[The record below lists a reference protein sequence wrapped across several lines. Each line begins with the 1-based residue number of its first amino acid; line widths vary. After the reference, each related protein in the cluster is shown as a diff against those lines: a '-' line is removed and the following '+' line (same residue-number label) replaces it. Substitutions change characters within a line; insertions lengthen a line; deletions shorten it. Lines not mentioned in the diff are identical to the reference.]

1 VLWVVFAAVLASGFS
16 VSTVSASSPASSP
29 AYSPIPAVSK
39 EDLTKKLADIKDKL
53 SRKES
58 ERSDAIGEDLRARL
72 QKEIDQLKKDRDTVQ
87 GQIDEY
93 NSLTKNLGWHRTNYQ
108 QSGFTFKGNVFNDAT
123 HDSIQAYARTLYDA
137 EFAVTSKKYDL
148 KPTVKKVTCLS
159 SVWYVPA
166 DIVAVCAPPVLNPA
180 ELDGFKKL
188 HPASGSAISEQTR
201 AAHER
206 SLARIDALTNGQV
219 EWLGQGIGGT
229 SRAKAK
235 ENVATLESWR
245 KEIKQLLGKVNDKLE
260 ADADKADAA
269 EADQK
274 EKDRDWQYKQ
284 SIEQANVRNFSLIAK
299 NSDEGYAGWQD
310 ALKKLYDLEQRAI
323 ADGAKIV
330 PSVSVKIKGGKIE
343 GYVPL
348 NKDLGC
354 GENCGTAPTS
364 GNAAGLTISA
374 SASTRTDP
382 GTGAFCTRYKQ
393 QLAAAAKAGDRTGDP
408 NVCKG
413 PTPAPMISVKVAVS
427 GAAIYAVEKGAVWFQ
442 VLSPDRRT
450 TAWMK
455 LTSDGKGG
463 FSGAVPESF
472 ALDYG
477 VQYTIRVAATPQPSI
492 TAEMQRTSY
501 PDPSNPSGES
511 WWAGSAPNPT
521 CTSSTPSANC
531 VLAASS
537 AVVSTTTRA
546 STPVATTTT
555 TTTTTPPSTTA
566 TNGTGAGNGTGTG
579 ASTGTG
585 NGTGTGAGTSP
596 RSGIGAGADNG
607 GGSASDES
615 IPKGNWDGP
624 DRVGSD
630 NASAGG
636 ETFDIEQDKYGTAT
650 NDATK
655 TVFGR
660 FFSGDA
666 SEMGKVETGA
676 TSPPMACLGAD
687 ATAGNVNKDAC
698 FIKYVTSPEQ
708 LLPAWRWRDDVA
720 LYSNVPG
727 LDGIPATLYSFLA
740 STTFTLSQLVWWML
754 LEVTQW
760 ALKDNLV
767 ERAGFAM
774 NRGYL
779 LFVDVLNASGIFLL
793 LAGLGLLVLAR
804 LLLRGRLVKVFAMVF
819 AFIVPIAAM
828 QGLAIRAAQ
837 VNDAPNP
844 SWGSEALPTA
854 SPAWFAVRG
863 VNVVDGFSTWISS
876 GLGRLSTVSGSLQ
889 IQEASLVD
897 PSCASYVA
905 AMYDQYY
912 AYSSAPVR
920 SIKEDAT
927 RTYQEG
933 YAALQKSYIEQG
945 GGSASNW
952 SLIGSKIAAPLEYN
966 AVQASKPASLE
977 NWSAALASRTTAE
990 KLADARFYKVATVS
1004 QLWHRAFL
1012 GSWQSAQFGNQAYGA
1027 RMYCHMLES
1036 NADINPIEQGAIAS
1050 IAGRYS
1056 YVRLPD
1062 GTLVQSPGYEGVSLG
1077 VFDAGTNNLDKE
1089 QRILAWAACNRVLV
1103 DPSANT
1109 WEWRAAPGW
1118 DSFGEGKKVS
1128 DKDCREYF
1136 TNNLSNTSKVK
1147 NFLSNQGADITEFL
1161 TDYGCG
1167 FTSIGNI
1174 AKTTLTGGHNCMLQF
1189 GDSVVSS
1196 IPLVGSWVAPSAW
1209 ADRLVDK
1216 MRPDIFAPL
1225 KFKDNEEVDRA
1236 VAAAASEAAQDEENP
1251 RDPVV
1256 AYGTA
1261 KDAGKTVLSFKG
1273 HNGPQRLTL
1282 AILALITS
1290 VLYAYAIGFLALGT
1304 FFAKIGLVIMIM
1316 LLPGTLLMLAV
1327 PTARP
1332 AGDGGAQKMGQKMLR
1347 MTAGFVLSHGM
1358 LSFVLGMLLSVMLV
1372 LESFVGGT
1380 GQGIGGGFV
1389 HGLIPIT
1396 ALFVVRAVLKAAG
1409 LGDIASAQGALGM
1422 PLSAALRAGGKDMQ
1436 ALGMRKFAS
1445 AADKAGLNKF
1455 DAAAKKMGKRAA
1467 LAVPKA
1473 AGRVAKSWGR
1483 KAGDMMGLP
1492 EAKKY
1497 LLGKRDPVTGKLTRA
1512 GLVHRF
1518 TTFTGLVGLAN
1529 GARRIDQSLLGRLGA
1544 KTAAGRALGRRVSRL
1559 SARFNVRFPL
1569 PGKAW
1574 NAFMAHPAV
1583 AKRIQ
1588 GSKRQLAEARQ
1599 SRQEWQQVAFRFK
1612 DGRSAARERFAA
1624 AEVAEILA
1632 RDFADRYGKG
1642 MLDADG
1648 KPVAEGTIIRT
1659 SDGSSVYA
1667 YKSSRKLRAAD
1678 GTVLTDDTGR
1688 DLYAVEV
1695 NHSSG
1700 NPVRISA
1707 KDLAA
1712 RKGLEPQLDAS
1723 GNPVLDAAGNPVYG
1737 YRFDDGKGVRIVS
1750 HGEYERLRAGVD
1762 GAPPVPESEFTTLK
1776 EGDKDSYKA
1785 GVRYVHDKDAGAS
1798 LLRHADVLALAD
1810 DAERAAA
1817 LSAPVTDFDDFRTYF
1832 TEEEIWAGAEQFRED
1847 YGLRKGQFVVS
1858 PMGLPV
1864 LRPSLQSADG
1874 RNRFVIGKYLE
1885 ESRELAAFERT
1896 QYLPNHQKMMLPG
1909 ETPAMYSMRLKMME
1923 KYLGGFG
1930 PDGEKVDIVH
1940 ELTGHRFDSAR
1951 GQHELQLAL
1960 EGKEGALMSWQPEI
1974 PPEVFNAMVMTSSA
1988 RSYHTYDADIKDDY
2002 NAIAAE
2008 RNQMMA
2014 ETHVSVVESDRAIVQ
2029 AYTEFDE
2036 LGKDLRALPGKLSAT
2051 RSEMRKLEADNGP
2064 LLAAVASATA
2074 ALKAKMDEYE
2084 SSPYY
2089 STATNS
2095 WDTSTDPSLVVVEKE
2110 LLDAIKALGDIKV
2123 TAETSAGEAG
2133 RVYAEKQRDEA
2144 ALLDELTQTV
2154 KRAKEL
2160 SADIHDRGQIAEAAG
2175 KELYFGH
2182 MALLRDK
2189 GKVDWSEI
2197 DAEIDDFTKEF
2208 ANRWGA
2214 IGQNMESVIA
2224 ALEAAAVSGEATRT
2238 RMAYEELDAVVKET
2252 RRAASKAAASGSGY
2266 HLKIRHELAML
2277 EGDSHSY
2284 GVTTE
2289 APSIRSVLRR
2299 GRR

>member
-1 VLWVVFAAVLASGFS
+1 MHRLTIRGLKPTPATPLARHDRWFRAVLWVVFAAVLASGFS
-16 VSTVSASSPASSP
+16 VSAVAASPASPVAATLPS
-29 AYSPIPAVSK
+29 VSK
-39 EDLTKKLADIKDKL
+39 QDLEKKLADIKAEL

-58 ERSDAIGEDLRARL
+58 ALASAVGADRTKL
-72 QKEIDQLKKDRDTVQ
+72 QTEIAKLKSDRDTVEK
-87 GQIDEY
+87 QIEEY
-93 NSLTKNLGWHRTNYQ
+93 ASLIANLNMPRLNYQ
-108 QSGFTFKGNVFNDAT
+108 QKGITFGTDPFVDA
-123 HDSIQAYARTLYDA
+123 SQANLQNQAKILFDA
-137 EFAVTSKKYDL
+137 EFAITSKGYDL
-148 KPTVKKVTCLS
+148 APTVKKVTCLS
-159 SVWYVPA
+159 SVWYVS
-166 DIVAVCAPPVLNPA
+166 VSLTAVCAPPVVNPA
-180 ELDGFKKL
+180 ELAGFKKL
-188 HPASGSAISEQTR
+188 HPASVSAISEQTKL
-201 AAHER
+201 AHER
-206 SLARIDALTNGQV
+206 SLDRIAALSKGQV
-219 EWLGQGIGGT
+219 DWIRQGIGGP
-229 SRAKAK
+229 SRVTAKA
-235 ENVATLESWR
+235 NVITLESWR
-245 KEIKQLLGKVNDKLE
+245 KEIQSLLDITKKKLE
-260 ADADKADAA
+260 DDKTANKASEAA
-269 EADQK
+269 QK
-274 EKDRDWQYKQ
+274 ELNDTARWWV
-284 SIEQANVRNFSLIAK
+284 SIEQTNVRNFAK
-299 NSDEGYAGWQD
+299 NTKSDEGYAAWQA
-310 ALKKLYDLEQRAI
+310 ALKKLYDVEQAYLSK
-323 ADGAKIV
+323 GAELV
-330 PSVSVKIKGGKIE
+330 PSVSAKIEGGKIV

-348 NKDLGC
+348 NEVLGC
-354 GENCGTAPTS
+354 GNNCGTAPAS
-364 GNAAGLTISA
+364 ANAAGLTISA
-374 SASTRTDP
+374 ASSTRTDS
-382 GTGAFCTRYKQ
+382 GTGPFCVRYKQ
-393 QLAAAAKAGDRTGDP
+393 QLADAAKAGDVSSDP
-408 NVCKG
+408 SVCNG
-413 PTPAPMISVKVAVS
+413 PTPAPALTVKVAVS
-427 GAAIYAVEKGAVWFQ
+427 GAAVYAVEKGAIWFQ
-442 VLSPDRRT
+442 VVAPDRRT
-450 TAWMK
+450 SAWMK
-455 LTSDGKGG
+455 LTSDSKGG
-463 FSGAVPESF
+463 FSGTVPEGF

-477 VQYTIRVAATPQPSI
+477 VAYEIRVAATSQNSI
-492 TAEMQRTSY
+492 TAEMQRAT
-501 PDPSNPSGES
+501 PPT
-511 WWAGSAPNPT
+511 PT
-521 CTSSTPSANC
+521 CTSSTPSTNC
-531 VLAASS
+531 VLAASTATITS
-537 AVVSTTTRA
+537 ATRSFTPVPTTTPR
-546 STPVATTTT
+546 PPTTTT
-555 TTTTTPPSTTA
+555 TVPPA
-566 TNGTGAGNGTGTG
+566 GTGGGAGAGAGNGNG
-579 ASTGTG
+579 AAAGSG
-585 NGTGTGAGTSP
+585 N
-596 RSGIGAGADNG
+596 NG
-607 GGSASDES
+607 GTASDES
-615 IPKGNWDGP
+615 IPTGTWVGP
-624 DRVGSD
+624 DRVGGGAS
-630 NASAGG
+630 SAGG
-636 ETFDIEQDKYGTAT
+636 ETFDIVQDEYGTAT
-650 NDATK
+650 NDASQTI
-655 TVFGR
+655 FGR

-666 SEMGKVETGA
+666 TEMGKVQTGA

-698 FIKYVTSPEQ
+698 FVKYSVSPEQ

-727 LDGIPATLYSFLA
+727 LDGIAATLYSFLA

-760 ALKDNLV
+760 ALTDNLV
-767 ERAGFAM
+767 ERAGHAM

-779 LFVDVLNASGIFLL
+779 LFVDVLNASGIFFL
-793 LAGLGLLVLAR
+793 LAALGLLVLAR
-804 LLLRGRLVKVFAMVF
+804 LFLRGRLIKVFSLVF
-819 AFIVPIAAM
+819 AFIVPIAVM
-828 QGLAIRAAQ
+828 QGLAVRAAQ
-837 VNDAPNP
+837 VNNAPAP
-844 SWGSEALPTA
+844 SWGAQPLPTA

-889 IQEASLVD
+889 VQEASLVD

-905 AMYDQYY
+905 ALYDQYY

-920 SIKEDAT
+920 NIKENAA

-933 YAALQKSYIEQG
+933 YAALQKSYVEQG

-952 SLIGSKIAAPLEYN
+952 ALIGSKVAGPLEYN

-1062 GTLVQSPGYEGVSLG
+1062 GTLTQSPGYDGVSLG
-1077 VFDAGTNNLDKE
+1077 VFESGTNALDKE

-1103 DPSANT
+1103 DPAANT

-1118 DSFGEGKKVS
+1118 DSFGNGKKVS
-1128 DKDCREYF
+1128 DTDCREYF
-1136 TNNLSNTSKVK
+1136 TNNLSNSTKVK
-1147 NFLSNQGADITEFL
+1147 NFLSNKGADITEFL

-1167 FTSIGNI
+1167 LDSVGNLIKTIG
-1174 AKTTLTGGHNCMLQF
+1174 TGGGNCLLSF

-1196 IPLVGSWVAPSAW
+1196 IPIVGSWLAPSAW
-1209 ADRLVDK
+1209 ADKLVDG
-1216 MRPDIFAPL
+1216 MRPDTFAPL
-1225 KFKDNEEVDRA
+1225 KFKDNEEVDEA
-1236 VAAAASEAAQDEENP
+1236 VAAAASEAAKDEENP
-1251 RDPVV
+1251 RDPVL

-1261 KDAGKTVLSFKG
+1261 KDAGKTVLSLKG

-1282 AILALITS
+1282 AILALVTS
-1290 VLYAYAIGFLALGT
+1290 ILYAYAIGFLALGT

-1316 LLPGTLLMLAV
+1316 MLPGTLLLLAV
-1327 PTARP
+1327 PSARA

-1358 LSFVLGMLLSVMLV
+1358 LSFVLGLLLSVMLV

-1380 GQGIGGGFV
+1380 GQGVGGGFV

-1436 ALGMRKFAS
+1436 ALGMRKFSS

-1455 DAAAKKMGKRAA
+1455 DAAAKKIGKRAA

-1473 AGRVAKSWGR
+1473 AGRTAKSWGR

-1492 EAKKY
+1492 EAKSY

-1512 GLVHRF
+1512 GLRHRF

-1529 GARRIDQSLLGRLGA
+1529 GARRIDQSALGRLAA
-1544 KTAAGRALGRRVSRL
+1544 KTAPGRALGRFGSRVG
-1559 SARFNVRFPL
+1559 AGFNSRFPL

-1574 NAFMAHPAV
+1574 NAFMEHPAV

-1588 GSKRQLAEARQ
+1588 GSKRELAEARQ
-1599 SRQEWQQVAFRFK
+1599 SRQEWQKVAFRFK
-1612 DGRSAARERFAA
+1612 DGRSAAREKFAT
-1624 AEVAEILA
+1624 AEAEEILA

-1659 SDGSSVYA
+1659 SDGRTVYA
-1667 YKSSRKLRAAD
+1667 YKASRKLRDAD
-1678 GTVLTDDTGR
+1678 GNVLKDDAGR
-1688 DLYAVEV
+1688 DLYAVETFD
-1695 NHSSG
+1695 STG
-1700 NPVRISA
+1700 RPVRIST

-1712 RKGLEPQLDAS
+1712 RKGLEAQMDTS

-1737 YRFDDGKGVRIVS
+1737 YRFDDGRGTRVVS
-1750 HGEYERLRAGVD
+1750 HEEYERLRSGVD
-1762 GAPPVPESEFTTLK
+1762 GMPPVPASAFTTLT
-1776 EGDKDSYKA
+1776 DKDKDAYKA
-1785 GVRYVHDKDAGAS
+1785 GVRYVHNKDAGVS

-1810 DAERAAA
+1810 DAERLAA
-1817 LSAPVTDFDDFRTYF
+1817 LAAPVTEFDDFRTHF
-1832 TEEEIWAGAEQFRED
+1832 TEEEIWAGAEAFREKH
-1847 YGLRKGQFVVS
+1847 GLRKGQFVVS
-1858 PMGLPV
+1858 PFGLPV
-1864 LRPSLQSADG
+1864 LRPTLESADG
-1874 RNRFVIGKYLE
+1874 KNRFVIGKYLE

-1909 ETPAMYSMRLKMME
+1909 ETAAQYSMRLKMME

-1930 PDGEKVDIVH
+1930 PNGEKIDIVY
-1940 ELTGHRFDSAR
+1940 ERTGHKFDSPR

-1960 EGKEGALMSWQPEI
+1960 EGKEGALSSWRPEI
-1974 PPEVFNAMVMTSSA
+1974 PPEVFNAMVMTSSS
-1988 RSYHTYDADIKDDY
+1988 RSYHTYNTDIKDDY
-2002 NAIAAE
+2002 NALATE
-2008 RNQMMA
+2008 RNRMMA
-2014 ETHVSVVESDRAIVQ
+2014 ETHLSVVESDRAIVQ
-2029 AYTEFDE
+2029 SYTEFDE
-2036 LGKDLRALPGKLSAT
+2036 LGKLLRAIPGKLSAT
-2051 RSEMRKLEADNGP
+2051 RTDLRKIETDNGP
-2064 LLAAVASATA
+2064 LLTAVASATA
-2074 ALKAKMDEYE
+2074 ALKAKMDEYT
-2084 SSPYY
+2084 SSPHY
-2089 STATNS
+2089 SAATKS
-2095 WDTSTDPSLVVVEKE
+2095 WDTSTDPSLVIMEKE
-2110 LLDAIKALGDIKV
+2110 LLDAVKALENAKIDTEI
-2123 TAETSAGEAG
+2123 AAGEAG
-2133 RVYAEKQRDEA
+2133 RVYAEKKDEEA
-2144 ALLDELTQTV
+2144 QIMEELTQTV

-2160 SADIHDRGQIAEAAG
+2160 SADIHERGQVAEAAG

-2189 GKVDWSEI
+2189 GRVDWSEI
-2197 DAEIDDFTKEF
+2197 DSEIDDFVKEF

-2224 ALEAAAVSGEATRT
+2224 ALEAAALSGEATRT

-2289 APSIRSVLRR
+2289 SPSIRSVLRK